1 MQIHLRNT
9 KLNRKFSLGWTH
21 LRNVHYL
28 PTSSSHHH
36 HLSFPY
42 IYLPSTMK
50 VKQILITHINIKYP
64 CRWTTFLIS
73 QILPW
78 DDQSMAGRTTTAN
91 PCRDTD
97 TEQSQGSAE
106 HPMMMML
113 RRKEEL
119 NNQATPLGIPFY
131 YANKKVTA
139 QGTCYLFA
147 RKGCEFS
154 KLQIKLVITFNY
166 D

>member
-97 TEQSQGSAE
+97 TEQSKGSAE

-113 RRKEEL
+113 YEEKKSWTTRRLHWEF
-119 NNQATPLGIPFY
+119 PFIMQIKKWLRRVLVVCLP
-131 YANKKVTA
+131 KKVA
-139 QGTCYLFA
+139 NSVNY
-147 RKGCEFS
+147 
-154 KLQIKLVITFNY
+154 KLNL
-166 D
+166 